1 MCCSSMACP
10 EITELLLFDALFCR
24 IRVAKKKPRD
34 LDSDCSTLEN
44 EDL

>member
-24 IRVAKKKPRD
+24 IRVAKKKSRD
-34 LDSDCSTLEN
+34 LDSDRSEN

>member
-24 IRVAKKKPRD
+24 IRVAKKSRD
-34 LDSDCSTLEN
+34 LDSDRSEN

>member
-10 EITELLLFDALFCR
+10 EITELLLFDMLFCR
-24 IRVAKKKPRD
+24 ICVAKKKPRE
-34 LDSDCSTLEN
+34 LDSDRSKN